1 MHLFFLAAG
10 ALLLAVLLLTY
21 LTAARRRPEPRAIRD
36 PGLSPH
42 EADQAAALLG
52 EALDPLGELMAHPD
66 LGGPGFLTVQFPAGE
81 RPAAS
86 AQYPNINEGLYRR
99 AVRRELD
106 RQELLAA
113 GAPAE
118 LLRLDPEF
126 TAEGGRRGAGGG
138 AGPPPPA
145 GGGGGRGQPDRQGPD
160 PGPSGGGPGAAVSGH
175 VRPAAGHGSAADP
188 YTAGDNALI
197 FNGMLFETQ

>member
-36 PGLSPH
+36 PGLSPQ

-113 GAPAE
+113 GARSSP
-118 LLRLDPEF
+118 P
-126 TAEGGRRGAGGG
+126 RGAAWCRRRCGSPALCRRWRRAWP
-138 AGPPPPA
+138 AGPPGSGPWPFWRRPWS
-145 GGGGGRGQPDRQGPD
+145 GGIRTC
-160 PGPSGGGPGAAVSGH
+160 PSGGWAW
-175 VRPAAGHGSAADP
+175 
-188 YTAGDNALI
+188 I
-197 FNGMLFETQ
+197 CC

>member
-1 MHLFFLAAG
+1 MHLLFLAAG

-36 PGLSPH
+36 PGLSPQ

-66 LGGPGFLTVQFPAGE
+66 LGGPGCLTVQFPAGA

-113 GAPAE
+113 GVPAE

-126 TAEGGRRGAGGG
+126 TAEGGGVV
-138 AGPPPPA
+138 
-145 GGGGGRGQPDRQGPD
+145 Q
-160 PGPSGGGPGAAVSGH
+160 AAVRVPRPLPAVEAGVASRTARDRTLALLAAALERRYPDMS
-175 VRPAAGHGSAADP
+175 VRR
-188 YTAGDNALI
+188 L
-197 FNGMLFETQ
+197 GMDLLLTPIRRETTR

>member
-36 PGLSPH
+36 PGLSH
-42 EADQAAALLG
+42 QEADQAAALLG

-113 GAPAE
+113 GAPAK
-118 LLRLDPEF
+118 
-126 TAEGGRRGAGGG
+126 
-138 AGPPPPA
+138 
-145 GGGGGRGQPDRQGPD
+145 
-160 PGPSGGGPGAAVSGH
+160 
-175 VRPAAGHGSAADP
+175 
-188 YTAGDNALI
+188 
-197 FNGMLFETQ
+197 

>member
-36 PGLSPH
+36 PGLSPQ

-81 RPAAS
+81 DPAVS
-86 AQYPNINEGLYRR
+86 AQYPNINEVLYRR
-99 AVRRELD
+99 TVRRELD

-113 GAPAE
+113 GVPEA
-118 LLRLDPEF
+118 LLRLAPEF
-126 TAEGGRRGAGGG
+126 AAEGGG
-138 AGPPPPA
+138 
-145 GGGGGRGQPDRQGPD
+145 
-160 PGPSGGGPGAAVSGH
+160 V
-175 VRPAAGHGSAADP
+175 VPAAGRGPAPPPEIGRASCR
-188 YTAGDNALI
+188 
-197 FNGMLFETQ
+197 ERV